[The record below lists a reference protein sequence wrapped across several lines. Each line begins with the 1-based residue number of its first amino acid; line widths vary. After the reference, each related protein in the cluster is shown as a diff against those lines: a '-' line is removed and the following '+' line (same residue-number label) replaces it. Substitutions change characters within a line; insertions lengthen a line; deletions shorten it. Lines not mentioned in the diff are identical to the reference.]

1 MHARTVA
8 AAQHLFRSQQY
19 TGVAAL
25 CEEAL
30 EIEPD
35 NLELRI
41 LRVRALL
48 ALRRDE
54 EATRELS
61 RILRWGSETAE
72 VFRLLGELAIR
83 RGKLHAAETFLRQSL
98 KLAPDD
104 RKTQA
109 LLELVQSSNQ
119 PTVAVEKLPAATAT
133 VGCTLSP
140 EDDFTLAPPDGGEA
154 PDVIGEIRRR
164 PSRAWRACRGSRWA
178 PTTRRST
185 CAGRAPRCRTGRSV
199 RPLPGRHRRP
209 DTGAALR
216 RPRLPP
222 PGRRDG
228 GGRGGRPRLRQR
240 AQRRGRGPRVPPEPL
255 QQLLTGRVTR
265 RTNGTSSGTKRR
277 HEAVRGPRAPDRA
290 GWRASGSRPY

>member
-1 MHARTVA
+1 MHASRTVA

-25 CEEAL
+25 CADAL
-30 EIEPD
+30 DIEPD
-35 NLELRI
+35 NLDLRI

-83 RGKLHAAETFLRQSL
+83 RGKLHAAETFLRQSF
-98 KLAPDD
+98 KLDPHE

-109 LLELVQSSNQ
+109 LLQLVQSSNQ

-140 EDDFTLAPPDGGEA
+140 EDDPLLAPIDEGEA
-154 PDVIGEIRRR
+154 PDVIGEYDAAAAELHDGM
-164 PSRAWRACRGSRWA
+164 P
-178 PTTRRST
+178 
-185 CAGRAPRCRTGRSV
+185 RAPRLALGTDYTPQR
-199 RPLPGRHRRP
+199 
-209 DTGAALR
+209 LR
-216 RPRLPP
+216 RPPTSADP
-222 PGRRDG
+222 ADQFGRYLVDIG
-228 GGRGGRPRLRQR
+228 ALTP
-240 AQRRGRGPRVPPEPL
+240 V
-255 QQLLTGRVTR
+255 QLYAALDYHR
-265 RTNGTSSGTKRR
+265 
-277 HEAVRGPRAPDRA
+277 RA
-290 GWRASGSRPY
+290 GVTVGDAAVALGFASAPSVEGAAHAFHLTRESNS